1 MMLPLALNI
10 VGLIGTG
17 MGLPWSCFSRGL
29 GSNEST
35 AETPPDMKQKMT
47 FFARG
52 GSVRLG

>member
-10 VGLIGTG
+10 VGLTGTG
-17 MGLPWSCFSRGL
+17 MGLPWSILRRGF
-29 GSNEST
+29 GSNVST

-47 FFARG
+47 LFARG